1 MKLISNGCSYTKG
14 VELQNEI
21 NSYPNHVKENLKFD
35 NLINLAIG
43 GSSNERIYYETIN
56 FLSNNDC
63 ENIFVL
69 IGWSGITRKLIWIN
83 DMIEDIQI
91 KYVELSSEEVKKQP
105 NFQRKKE
112 LIEFFVRYNFLE
124 NIPTMKETLEYMIG
138 LKEYLK
144 NKNIRY
150 LFTLNF
156 SLQRTDNQIIKEL
169 YSMLDYNNCFFDL
182 SFNDFVNK
190 NKFIRGPNNHPLEQ
204 AHLEWGKFLSLIIK
218 SKFGE
223 IL

>member
-1 MKLISNGCSYTKG
+1 M
-14 VELQNEI
+14 
-21 NSYPNHVKENLKFD
+21 
-35 NLINLAIG
+35 
-43 GSSNERIYYETIN
+43 
-56 FLSNNDC
+56 
-63 ENIFVL
+63 
-69 IGWSGITRKLIWIN
+69 
-83 DMIEDIQI
+83 
-91 KYVELSSEEVKKQP
+91 
-105 NFQRKKE
+105 
-112 LIEFFVRYNFLE
+112 
-124 NIPTMKETLEYMIG
+124 
-138 LKEYLK
+138 KEYLK

-223 IL
+223 TLCYYMQMDAQLL